1 MLYIVTV
8 VECIIHLY
16 IPQHTNLQY
25 IFEVGT
31 SDRIPIF
38 RSSNSCRTKKTLSE
52 YRTNIAIP
60 LQLPDKLHGT
70 SDSPIAIG
78 LTEMYW
84 TKNGELLFFLCVFLR
99 IFPLSDDFFSRI
111 SAKTHM
117 RCWRLYCAVGVP
129 ADASTVAGSTTIS
142 GIPAVAVLPFAVD
155 VCDVPIVSAAVS
167 NVLVESSCCC
177 CWCPC

>member
-31 SDRIPIF
+31 FDRIPIF
-38 RSSNSCRTKKTLSE
+38 RPFDSCRTKKTLSE

-60 LQLPDKLHGT
+60 LQLPDKQHWT

-78 LTEMYW
+78 LTEMYR
-84 TKNGELLFFLCVFLR
+84 TKNGEFLLFLCVFLQEFSPFWYLFREFPRKR
-99 IFPLSDDFFSRI
+99 IWD
-111 SAKTHM
+111 
-117 RCWRLYCAVGVP
+117 VGVYTVLL
-129 ADASTVAGSTTIS
+129 AS
-142 GIPAVAVLPFAVD
+142 LLML
-155 VCDVPIVSAAVS
+155 VPLLAALLFLASLLLQFSLLLLTSVMS
-167 NVLVESSCCC
+167 LLS
-177 CWCPC
+177 PLLFLMF